1 MSNTGKCSFC
11 DRPRNEVKYLV
22 SPNGEEGPFIC
33 NRCNETVSQAIASSG
48 KKKSGG
54 DDTKEDF
61 KLNTPK
67 EIRTFLDAFV
77 IGQEKAKKDI
87 AVAVYNHYKRRK
99 IDAKA
104 TVDVD
109 GKPEDVEIEKSNIL
123 LLGPSGTGKTYIART
138 ISRMLGVP
146 FFVGDAT
153 RLTQAGYVGDDV
165 ETILQGLVQ
174 DAQGEVAKA
183 EWGIVF
189 IDEIDKISRKSG
201 RASSGSRDVSGE
213 GVQQALLKLL
223 EGTKVSVPRSSK
235 AQFTT
240 YDIVDTTNIL
250 FICAGSFAGIEDFIG
265 RRLKKDTKTIGFGS
279 ENKNDKIG
287 LTEIYSAVT
296 EDDILDFGI
305 IPELAGRLPVLTS
318 TIELSEDDLVR
329 VLCEPKNSIVKQVKA
344 LYGIDGINLDFSE
357 GALRSIAKEAKKKP
371 TGARAL
377 RGIVEA
383 ALRDSSYEVPS
394 DPTVAGI
401 LVTEDPSGGTH
412 SVYTYRAE
420 AKG

>member
-1 MSNTGKCSFC
+1 
-11 DRPRNEVKYLV
+11 VKYLV

-33 NRCNETVSQAIASSG
+33 NRCNDTVTQAIASSG
-48 KKKSGG
+48 KGKGSEESGP
-54 DDTKEDF
+54 KEDF
-61 KLNTPK
+61 KLKTPK
-67 EIRTFLDAFV
+67 EIRDFLDGFV

-99 IDAKA
+99 LAAKA
-104 TVDVD
+104 TVDVN
-109 GKPEDVEIEKSNIL
+109 GSPEDVEIEKSNIL

-138 ISRMLGVP
+138 IARMLGVP

-165 ETILQGLVQ
+165 ETVLQGLVL
-174 DAQGEVAKA
+174 DAQGDVAKA

-189 IDEIDKISRKSG
+189 IDEIDKIARKSG

-223 EGTKVSVPRSSK
+223 EGTKVNVPRASRS
-235 AQFTT
+235 QFTILDT
-240 YDIVDTTNIL
+240 VDTTNIL
-250 FICAGSFAGIEDFIG
+250 FICAGSFAGIEDTIG

-279 ENKNDKIG
+279 ENKKDKIG

-305 IPELAGRLPVLTS
+305 IPEMAGRLPVLTT

-329 VLCEPKNSIVKQVKA
+329 VLCEPKNSIIKQVKA
-344 LYGIDGINLDFSE
+344 LYGLDGVNLEFSE
-357 GALRSIAKEAKKKP
+357 GALRTIAKEAKKKP

-377 RGIVEA
+377 RGIVES

-401 LVTEDPSGGTH
+401 LVTEDASGKTYP
-412 SVYTYRAE
+412 VYTYRATE
-420 AKG
+420 EKVAEG